1 MCDTTQPEIKTHLSE
16 CIYMIY
22 FEDMQVIV
30 HGGVHLA
37 AQLKVD
43 DHHECTITIHLQ
55 I

>member
-1 MCDTTQPEIKTHLSE
+1 
-16 CIYMIY
+16 MIY
-22 FEDMQVIV
+22 SDGMQVIV